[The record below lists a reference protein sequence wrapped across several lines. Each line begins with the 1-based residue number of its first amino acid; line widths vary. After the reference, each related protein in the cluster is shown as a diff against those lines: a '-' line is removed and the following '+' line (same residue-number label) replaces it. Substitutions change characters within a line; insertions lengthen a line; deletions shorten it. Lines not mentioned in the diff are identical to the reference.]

1 LSSPRIEP
9 ELAPAPTFAAPA
21 VPAPIAAPSD
31 AAASPIERAAPP
43 TGPRPAPA
51 SEAAAPRSAPDARA
65 APKADAEL
73 PRLRLGAPAGDDD
86 IFKPRREA
94 GSTPGDGA
102 TSLDLDAARK
112 RAREIASEA
121 TGTRGILP
129 ALPPPP
135 ERKSKE
141 SIALEKAIKPD
152 CRTAYAG
159 MGLLAV
165 PALVASTIG
174 DGGCRW

>member
-1 LSSPRIEP
+1 ME
-9 ELAPAPTFAAPA
+9 
-21 VPAPIAAPSD
+21 
-31 AAASPIERAAPP
+31 
-43 TGPRPAPA
+43 
-51 SEAAAPRSAPDARA
+51 
-65 APKADAEL
+65 
-73 PRLRLGAPAGDDD
+73 
-86 IFKPRREA
+86 
-94 GSTPGDGA
+94 
-102 TSLDLDAARK
+102 AARK
-112 RAREIASEA
+112 RAREIASQA
-121 TGTRGILP
+121 TSTRGILP